1 MNLIKSIVF
10 AVTIV
15 FVLPSAVVAQIQ
27 TKSLI
32 LASKEQWT
40 SSAPE
45 TSYTAL
51 RDEVSN
57 LRAQVEN
64 LTENFLETKT
74 TVDGL
79 KKIKLSGLIQTQFQ
93 AAESAGQ
100 VSFAGGNFAP
110 NVHQRFSVRRGRM
123 KVTYDNDL
131 TQYVLQ
137 IDVTQGGVGIKDAYA
152 QMTEPW
158 LRTLTLTAG
167 IFNRPFG
174 FEIEYSSGNRES
186 PERSRIYQTLFPGE
200 RDLGVKLSVTPQTAG
215 LDFLRLDAGIF
226 NGTGP
231 TANDFDSRKDF
242 IGRLSAQFPL
252 QQIGLEIDLGG
263 SVYLGGVRQ
272 ATKYVYTSGLLPS
285 GVKGFGVDSS
295 ATNIGA
301 SARRSYVGVDAQM
314 YYDIPLIGGMTLRGE
329 YLTGSQPGTAT
340 SSASP
345 TSQPTADAY
354 IRGFRGWY
362 VYYVQNVGL
371 DHQFVVKYDVY
382 DPNTRASGTN
392 IGASGANFTTADVS
406 FATLGFGWLYHWDAN
421 VKLSAYYEVV
431 RNENVHP
438 LAAGT
443 LSPFV
448 RDLKDNVLTL
458 RIQYRY

>member
-1 MNLIKSIVF
+1 MNSYKTPILVTTLFLITSFNGF
-10 AVTIV
+10 AQKRHGDE
-15 FVLPSAVVAQIQ
+15 PSSYSGLTTTQTDSLSEAVSTLRGQLE
-27 TKSLI
+27 SLSES
-32 LASKEQWT
+32 L
-40 SSAPE
+40 
-45 TSYTAL
+45 
-51 RDEVSN
+51 
-57 LRAQVEN
+57 
-64 LTENFLETKT
+64 LETKT
-74 TVDGL
+74 TVDAL
-79 KKIKLSGLIQTQFQ
+79 KKIKLSGYIQTQFQ
-93 AAESAGQ
+93 TAESAGQ
-100 VSFAGGNFAP
+100 ASFAGGNFGP
-110 NVHQRFSVRRGRM
+110 NVKQRFAVRRGRM
-123 KVTYDNDL
+123 KVAYDNDL

-137 IDVTQGGVGIKDAYA
+137 IDVTQWGVGIKDAYA
-152 QMTEPW
+152 QFTEPW
-158 LRTLTLTAG
+158 LRTLTLTGG

-200 RDLGVKLSVTPQTAG
+200 RDLGVKLTVAPQLSS
-215 LDFLRLDAGIF
+215 LDFLRLDAGFF

-231 TANDFDSRKDF
+231 TANDFDTRKDF
-242 IGRLSAQFPL
+242 IGRLSGQFPL
-252 QQIGLEIDLGG
+252 RQLDLQIDLGA
-263 SVYLGGVRQ
+263 SAYVGGVRQ
-272 ATKYVYTSGLLPS
+272 STKYVYNTGLLPS
-285 GVKGFGVDSS
+285 GAKGFLVDSS
-295 ATNIGA
+295 STNLGA
-301 SARRSYVGVDAQM
+301 SARRSYLGIDAQL
-314 YYDIPLIGGMTLRGE
+314 YFDIPLLGGMTLRGE

-340 SSASP
+340 SSSSP

-354 IRGFRGWY
+354 IRGFHGWY

-392 IGASGANFTTADVS
+392 IGASGANFTAADVR

-431 RNENVHP
+431 RNEIVHP